1 MKNKKIPLRTCV
13 VTKEKLEKKDLI
25 RVVKNNENE
34 VFVDLTGKANGR
46 GAYIKKDI
54 DVLNKARKSKVL
66 DKHLET
72 TIDDSVYEK
81 LEEIINQSLGEE
93 CVALIVHGGTIMAIL
108 DKYSSPHE
116 DFYNWQVKN
125 GQGYFIE
132 IDKNSWINNKKTHV
146 IREIK

>member
-66 DKHLET
+66 DK
-72 TIDDSVYEK
+72 
-81 LEEIINQSLGEE
+81 INQ
-93 CVALIVHGGTIMAIL
+93 
-108 DKYSSPHE
+108 
-116 DFYNWQVKN
+116 
-125 GQGYFIE
+125 
-132 IDKNSWINNKKTHV
+132 
-146 IREIK
+146 

>member
-54 DVLNKARKSKVL
+54 DVLNKARKSTVL

-81 LEEIINQSLGEE
+81 LEEIINQ
-93 CVALIVHGGTIMAIL
+93 
-108 DKYSSPHE
+108 
-116 DFYNWQVKN
+116 
-125 GQGYFIE
+125 
-132 IDKNSWINNKKTHV
+132 
-146 IREIK
+146 